1 MAEAHKLCRGWWA
14 MALRAACQRGRSLW
28 QMGRLRNAPPHLT
41 DVTEGG
47 DWKRFISWNAPK
59 TWLVFGIYPM
69 YAPNRTHRYNMKEHE
84 RPP

>member
-59 TWLVFGIYPM
+59 
-69 YAPNRTHRYNMKEHE
+69 NMA
-84 RPP
+84 RVWDLPDVCPQQNP